1 MYTTCEVFQC
11 HTPKNQF
18 RVNSRDKT
26 SGLYFKPPPHPP
38 SPLPLHLFIHFG
50 SRCVQYCVQVDVI
63 M

>member
-11 HTPKNQF
+11 HTRKNQF

-38 SPLPLHLFIHFG
+38 SPLPPPPSFIYTFWF
-50 SRCVQYCVQVDVI
+50 QVCTVLCTG
-63 M
+63 